1 MGRLST
7 FEQHIGGVLSWVR
20 LDSIKNKIVALA
32 LLATLLPTFTTAV
45 VSYTQ
50 NKRSLTKG
58 VNEELRNVGSQTAR
72 ELDIW
77 VREQF
82 FAAGVFTNSFEA
94 WENLERIPQGGP
106 QSIDALSRLTDYV
119 TAVQALSP
127 FLEILILD
135 PQGERI
141 TSSHDSSAS
150 VPVPADWH
158 ARLRGGNP
166 ILGEPYWDAGQS
178 RVTALLAQPITSQSS
193 QRYLG
198 VLVARIDFN
207 AVNDLLEVYAPG
219 SSGRVYV
226 LSADHVMVAS
236 SAPMDEMLQPV
247 AVRPALDTSDSTVAT
262 IEYSIDGR
270 RVLGTVD
277 EVPRVDWAVVTEIPL
292 NEAYAPVRRL
302 RNVTLLVVSLL
313 LVIVG
318 SIAYAL
324 GVLIVR
330 PLDRLSTGAA
340 KVASGDLSVGLPVTG
355 GGEVGYV
362 TQVFNDMVNKLR
374 SGREALDEASEELRT
389 QNLELERLS
398 VTDGLTDL
406 TNRRRAMEIFTEE
419 IERAERQDHTLGV
432 LMMDVDH
439 FKNYNDTYGHVE
451 GDAVLRGVAKS
462 VKQAT
467 RGIDTPAR
475 YGGEEFM
482 VLLPECDVQ
491 GALEAAER
499 IRHRLSEEEFHGGN
513 VTMSIGVAAYPEHG
527 GTPDALIRA
536 ADAALYHA
544 KEKGRDR
551 VALATP
557 LASGKAR
564 RQSGAAKRKTRAQKA
579 TPKKTT
585 KKRASKKSPPAD

>member
-7 FEQHIGGVLSWVR
+7 FEQHIGGVLGGVR

-50 NKRSLTKG
+50 NKRSLTAA
-58 VNEELRNVGSQTAR
+58 VNEELRSVGSQTGR

-82 FAAGVFTNSFEA
+82 FAAGVFTSSFEA

-106 QSIDALSRLTDYV
+106 QSINALSRLTDYV

-135 PQGERI
+135 LQGDRV

-150 VPVPADWH
+150 VSIPADWD
-158 ARLRGGNP
+158 ARLRDGNP
-166 ILGEPYWDAGQS
+166 ILGEPYWDAEQS

-198 VLVARIDFN
+198 VLVARLDFK
-207 AVNDLLEVYAPG
+207 AVNDLLKQYAPG
-219 SSGRVYV
+219 TSGRVYV
-226 LSADHVMVAS
+226 LTADHVMVAS
-236 SAPMDEMLQPV
+236 SAPTDELLQPV
-247 AVRPALDTSDSTVAT
+247 AVRPTPDTSDSTVAT
-262 IEYSIDGR
+262 VEYSIDGR
-270 RVLGTVD
+270 RVLGTLD
-277 EVPRVDWAVVTEIPL
+277 GVPRVGWAVVAEISV
-292 NEAYAPVRRL
+292 NDAYAPVTRL
-302 RNVTLLVVSLL
+302 RNVTILVVSLL

-324 GVLIVR
+324 GVVIVR
-330 PLDRLSTGAA
+330 PLDRLSAGAA
-340 KVASGDLSVGLPVTG
+340 RVAAGDLSVDLPVTG

-362 TQVFNDMVNKLR
+362 TRVFNDMVNKLR
-374 SGREALDEASEELRT
+374 SGREALDKANEELQT
-389 QNLELERLS
+389 QNFKLERLS

-406 TNRRRAMEIFTEE
+406 TNRRRAMEIFLEE
-419 IERAERQDHTLGV
+419 IERADRQGHTFGI

-439 FKNYNDTYGHVE
+439 FKRYNDTYGHIE
-451 GDAVLRGVAKS
+451 GDAVLQGVAES

-467 RGIDTPAR
+467 RSIDTPAR

-482 VLLPECDVQ
+482 VLLPECDAQ
-491 GALEAAER
+491 GALRAAER
-499 IRHRLSEEEFHGGN
+499 IRHRLSEETFRGGK
-513 VTMSIGVAAYPEHG
+513 VTMSIGAAAYPEHG
-527 GTPDALIRA
+527 GTSEALIRA

-551 VALATP
+551 VLMATP
-557 LASGKAR
+557 SASGKAQR
-564 RQSGAAKRKTRAQKA
+564 RGGAAKRKPRAKKA

-585 KKRASKKSPPAD
+585 KKRTKKKSPPAD